1 MNILPLRGRV
11 RILCD
16 EPPKRIGSIIVPDQA
31 RDNPLDRKK
40 VRTGIVI
47 AMGPPPLDKRGRE
60 KPYGFEVGERVM
72 YQFGQ
77 LSTDGTDAWCAAHE
91 ILGVVERGDPVP
103 AVDREAN

>member
-11 RILCD
+11 QIRCD
-16 EPPKRIGSIIVPDQA
+16 APPKRIGSIIVPDTV
-31 RDNPLDRKK
+31 RDNELDRKI
-40 VRTGIVI
+40 VRTGVVI

>member
-1 MNILPLRGRV
+1 MIRPLRGRV

-31 RDNPLDRKK
+31 RDNTLDRKK

-47 AMGPPPLDKRGRE
+47 AMGPPRLTKKGRE
-60 KPYGFEVGERVM
+60 VPYDFEVGQRVM

-77 LSTDGTDAWCAAHE
+77 LTTDGTDAWVAADE
-91 ILGVVERGDPVP
+91 VLGEVVP
-103 AVDREAN
+103 